1 MFLCWSLRSC
11 MFAVTNG
18 EKKIGQNYLFAVINC
33 ELKRDNDIMLDAKK
47 MEIIFVQSTYSE
59 QT

>member
-1 MFLCWSLRSC
+1 

-33 ELKRDNDIMLDAKK
+33 ELKRDNDITLDGTKK
-47 MEIIFVQSTYSE
+47 MEIIFVRSTYSE